1 MVLFVFI
8 LILSSATILFLG
20 RNSSSLWYTGVL
32 SGMTLLIIGFMVY
45 FSKIGGITGEL
56 TLLFFFSENIQ
67 NKLCSVQVGTN
78 MLSSITIISRALV
91 IFFFAGFSICESNRL
106 SKRTRIILYSV
117 SGFLSLSLA
126 LTFIPH
132 VYDFLSGTMTQ
143 RRLWLLEGFWRFI
156 IISMLTVA
164 ICLLILNLNSIKIKW
179 LKRRVM
185 FVYFSVFELMCFFVI
200 MGVFTPLQIS
210 RLDRIYFMLSRF
222 FYYSSTDSIKIWRLI
237 VRGSI
242 LFTIASVAFLLNYL
256 RIDRTLSKPNAKLEK
271 KLLTGDTV
279 VRTFSHGVKNQIL
292 ANQVLIEDLISNINE
307 NRNDR
312 TKELVFELSQ
322 NNNSILQRVN
332 DLNDFFKSKRL
343 VMQPVEVSKLI
354 LQLLNEIKKKEYP
367 INISFKNAESC
378 IILADIVL
386 IRQTITNIINN
397 AIDAVI
403 HKGDKGS
410 VEILT
415 HLNRNYIIIE
425 IKDNGCG
432 IPKQQLRKIFAPF
445 YTTKNT
451 RNNWG
456 IGLAYT
462 QKILNQHSGT
472 IRVESTE
479 NGGTTVYLFLPRYER
494 RNNADEKRRKQNQD
508 INSR

>member
-8 LILSSATILFLG
+8 LILSGATILFLG
-20 RNSSSLWYTGVL
+20 RSSSSFWYTGIL

-45 FSKIGGITGEL
+45 FSKIGGISGEL

-67 NKLCSVQVGTN
+67 DKLCAIQIGTN
-78 MLSSITIISRALV
+78 MLSTITIISRALV
-91 IFFFAGFSICESNRL
+91 IFCFAGFSICESNRL

-126 LTFIPH
+126 LTFIPG
-132 VYDFLSGTMTQ
+132 VYGALSQTMPQ
-143 RRLWLLEGFWRFI
+143 RQLWLLEGFWRSV
-156 IISMLTVA
+156 IISMLILSV
-164 ICLLILNLNSIKIKW
+164 CLLILNLHSIKINW
-179 LKRRVM
+179 LKRRIM
-185 FVYFSVFELMCFFVI
+185 FVYFAVFELMCFYVI

-210 RLDRIYFMLSRF
+210 RLDRIYFMLSRI
-222 FYYSSTDSIKIWRLI
+222 FYYSSTDSIKIWRFI
-237 VRGSI
+237 VGGSI
-242 LFTIASVAFLLNYL
+242 LFTITSVVFLLNYL
-256 RIDRTLSKPNAKLEK
+256 KIDRTLSKPNAKLEK

-292 ANQVLIEDLISNINE
+292 ANQVLIEDLISSLSE

-312 TKELVFELSQ
+312 TKELIFELSW
-322 NNNSILQRVN
+322 NNRSILQRVN
-332 DLNDFFKSKRL
+332 DLNDFFKSKKL
-343 VMQPVEVSKLI
+343 VMQPVEVSELI
-354 LQLLNEIKKKEYP
+354 LRLINDFEKKEYP
-367 INISFKNAESC
+367 VNISFKHTQNC
-378 IILADIVL
+378 MILADIVL

-397 AIDAVI
+397 AIDAVM
-403 HKGDKGS
+403 HKGDEGN

-415 HLNRNYIIIE
+415 HLNRNYVIIE
-425 IKDNGCG
+425 IRDNGCG

-462 QKILNQHSGT
+462 QKILNRHGGT
-472 IRVESTE
+472 IRVESIE
-479 NGGTTVYLFLPRYER
+479 NEGTTVYLFLPRYER
-494 RNNADEKRRKQNQD
+494 KYHANEKRKHNQN
-508 INSR
+508 IGRG